1 MARGGKRPGAG
12 RKPGAATRRTRAV
25 ADRASATGLTP
36 LDVMLDVMRFQHALA
51 RSEMEKGEEAR
62 PAILADAMTR
72 ALSAARDAAPYMHPR
87 LTPVPVQGAE
97 TADDT
102 ARRIREAVA
111 AADAVEEAE

>member
-1 MARGGKRPGAG
+1 MARGGKRAGAG

-25 ADRASATGLTP
+25 AERASATGLTP

-62 PAILADAMTR
+62 VNVVAAAMS
-72 ALSAARDAAPYMHPR
+72 AAVAAARDAAPYMHPR
-87 LTPVPVQGAE
+87 LAPVAAQGAE